1 VTVEFFNC
9 AEGRCALEPGADL
22 RQHDEENPPTMTF
35 HDVIDRIA
43 ETLQIPAD
51 QLNLES
57 RASDF
62 DAWDSLGTMSLLLML
77 TSDYEL
83 TVPQGETQKLLS
95 VRGIVELFE
104 RAGRL
109 S

>member
-1 VTVEFFNC
+1 MTV
-9 AEGRCALEPGADL
+9 
-22 RQHDEENPPTMTF
+22 Q
-35 HDVIDRIA
+35 DVINRIA
-43 ETLQIPAD
+43 GTLQLPPE
-51 QLNLES
+51 QLTMES
-57 RASDF
+57 RSRDF

-83 TVPQGETQKLLS
+83 TIPPGETQKLLS

>member
-1 VTVEFFNC
+1 VNR
-9 AEGRCALEPGADL
+9 RCALNAGANL
-22 RQHDEENPPTMTF
+22 SQHPPESPLTMTVQN
-35 HDVIDRIA
+35 VIDRIA
-43 ETLQIPAD
+43 ETLQVPAD

-57 RASDF
+57 HASDF

-104 RAGRL
+104 RAGKL

>member
-1 VTVEFFNC
+1 MC
-9 AEGRCALEPGADL
+9 AATPGANL
-22 RQHDEENPPTMTF
+22 WQHNQESPPTMTVQ
-35 HDVIDRIA
+35 DVIDRIA
-43 ETLQIPAD
+43 ETLQVPPE

-62 DAWDSLGTMSLLLML
+62 DAWDSLGTMSLLLVL